1 MWDCGYDDY
10 SALENYLFSGLK
22 WKKTVGMDKNNYS
35 GYDIGYGIP
44 CLGNFSLANGLIK
57 T

>member
-44 CLGNFSLANGLIK
+44 CLGNFSVANGLKK